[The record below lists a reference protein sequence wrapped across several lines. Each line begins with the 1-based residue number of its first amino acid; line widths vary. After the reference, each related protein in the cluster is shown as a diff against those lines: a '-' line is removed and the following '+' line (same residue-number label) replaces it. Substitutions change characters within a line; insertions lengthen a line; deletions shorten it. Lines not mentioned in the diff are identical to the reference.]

1 MALNHCN
8 LLCNCPRA
16 SSGAGAGT
24 SPSAGEL
31 AVDEGER
38 SLAILGAVIL
48 GGCWRR
54 SHCSSKDPQRRN
66 KTGFCWPRGMKT
78 QRYERQTIHSSINV
92 PYDRNSDLDKRYAD

>member
-1 MALNHCN
+1 MALKHCN

-38 SLAILGAVIL
+38 SLAILGAVSLVGVGVVPIAAV
-48 GGCWRR
+48 RIR
-54 SHCSSKDPQRRN
+54 SVAIRLDFA
-66 KTGFCWPRGMKT
+66 GRG
-78 QRYERQTIHSSINV
+78 
-92 PYDRNSDLDKRYAD
+92 A